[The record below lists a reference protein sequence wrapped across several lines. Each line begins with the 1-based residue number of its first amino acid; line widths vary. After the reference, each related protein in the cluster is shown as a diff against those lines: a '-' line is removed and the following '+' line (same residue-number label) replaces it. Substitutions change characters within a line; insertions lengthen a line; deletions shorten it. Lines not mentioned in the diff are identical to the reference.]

1 MRRVCYLVTLVLQ
14 LVDGGQG
21 AAGGFEVH
29 EAVPL
34 APICSLVQDSLGGTY
49 RTKPSKQLIVT
60 PEPAV
65 EIELDVEIEPQQA
78 QFPHH
83 LLFL

>member
-29 EAVPL
+29 EAVTL

-60 PEPAV
+60 FIIYFFCFALPGGGG
-65 EIELDVEIEPQQA
+65 
-78 QFPHH
+78 
-83 LLFL
+83 